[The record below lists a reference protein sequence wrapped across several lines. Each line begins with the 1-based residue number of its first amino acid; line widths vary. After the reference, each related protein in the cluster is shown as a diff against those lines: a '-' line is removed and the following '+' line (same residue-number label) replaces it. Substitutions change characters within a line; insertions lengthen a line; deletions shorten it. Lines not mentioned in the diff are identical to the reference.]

1 MPERSTERRPADA
14 RQGLLSCSLTLL
26 AQGIQW
32 LLLSMLFSILIEW
45 IGMVLWWP
53 DEGLDHSRQMLAAE
67 LGYLSADFSRSLVTE
82 EPAQFTAAI
91 ANRAYHGLFEVTRI
105 ADVIDWASDPSAVQ
119 GSTAASRLH
128 AFIYPVTEYALAAMQ
143 ITQVFAVRLAILL
156 LALPLFGM
164 FALIAIVDG
173 LVQRDLRRWRGGR
186 ESSFVYHWAKRAAL
200 PLLVLTW
207 VVYLALPFSLHPSA
221 VILPFASLFA
231 LSIAVT
237 ASRFKKYL

>member
-1 MPERSTERRPADA
+1 MPERSTERRPADV
-14 RQGLLSCSLTLL
+14 RQGLLSRLFTLL

-32 LLLSMLFSILIEW
+32 LLLSLLFSILIEW

-53 DEGLDHSRQMLAAE
+53 DQGLDHSRQMLAAE
-67 LGYLSADFSRSLVTE
+67 LGYLSADFSRSLITE
-82 EPAQFTAAI
+82 DPAQFTAAI
-91 ANRAYHGLFEVTRI
+91 SNRVYYALFEVTHI
-105 ADVIDWASDPSAVQ
+105 ARVINWASDPSAAQ
-119 GSTAASRLH
+119 GSAVASRLH
-128 AFIYPVTEYALAAMQ
+128 AFVHPVTEYALAAMQ

-173 LVQRDLRRWRGGR
+173 LVQRDLRRWSGGR

-200 PLLVLTW
+200 PLLVLAW
-207 VVYLALPFSLHPSA
+207 VVYLALPFSLHPSV